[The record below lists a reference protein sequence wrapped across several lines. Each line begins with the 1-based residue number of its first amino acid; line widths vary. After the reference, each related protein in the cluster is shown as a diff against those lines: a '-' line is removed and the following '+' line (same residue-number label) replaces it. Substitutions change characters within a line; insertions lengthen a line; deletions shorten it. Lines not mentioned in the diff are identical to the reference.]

1 MARKVKK
8 GIIDMYEIIEFF
20 RAAEVK
26 RHGPFEGEWQAKNFL
41 ETLLQEDEP
50 GVEYQIVE
58 KP

>member
-20 RAAEVK
+20 RGAEVK
-26 RHGPFEGEWQAKNFL
+26 RHGPFEGEWQAKNKL
-41 ETLLQEDEP
+41 ATLLELDEP
-50 GVEYQIVE
+50 GVEYQIIQ